1 MAAGVRAAEAK
12 DRGRCRRLAHSA
24 WFGLGVGLAALA
36 LPVATAAQDAPSREE
51 VARALQRAVRFF
63 CDQVS
68 VQGGYLWRYSAD
80 LTLREGEGKA
90 TASMAWIQPP
100 GTPAVGEAYL
110 TAYARVKAE
119 YLREAAIQTARA
131 LVRGQLHSGGWDD
144 EIEFDPAKRPAYA
157 YRVDGP
163 PRPRAR
169 NVSTLDDDK
178 TQSCIRFL
186 MQVDRLLE
194 FQDAAI
200 HEATRYALDQLVKV
214 QYPNGA
220 WPQRFSGP
228 PRTEEHPVL
237 PARYPDQWPR
247 EFPAANYASY
257 YTLND
262 NTHADVIRTL
272 FGAAEVYG
280 ERRYFEAA
288 RRGGDFLLL
297 AQMPDPQPAWA
308 QQYNARMEPAWARKF
323 EPPAITGGESQGA
336 IRILLEVYRHTGDR
350 KYLDP
355 IPKALDYLEKSQL
368 PGGRLARFY
377 ELKTNRPLYFTRDYK
392 LVYTDD
398 DLPTDYGF
406 VVGSN
411 LPSLR
416 KAYEELAATPPEQL
430 RRPSAPERITLTPRL
445 AAAARQAIQTLDE
458 RGAWVEPGRLAQ
470 ADGSRGTERIITTRT
485 FIRNLDTLSRF
496 LAASAR

>member
-1 MAAGVRAAEAK
+1 MATSMRAMAGA
-12 DRGRCRRLAHSA
+12 GRYGQQTRSASLALSVA
-24 WFGLGVGLAALA
+24 VLGVWL
-36 LPVATAAQDAPSREE
+36 TAIGRAQDGPSREE
-51 VARALQRAVRFF
+51 AAQALDRAVRFF

-68 VQGGYLWRYSAD
+68 VQGGYLWRYSED
-80 LTLREGEGKA
+80 LALREGEEKA

-110 TAYARVKAE
+110 LAYERVKAPS
-119 YLREAAIQTARA
+119 LREAAIQTARA
-131 LVRGQLHSGGWDD
+131 LVRGQLHSGGWDNA
-144 EIEFDPAKRPAYA
+144 IEFDPARRPAYA

-186 MQVDRLLE
+186 MHVDRLLE
-194 FQDAAI
+194 FQDAEI
-200 HEATRYALDQLVKV
+200 HEATRYALDQLVQA

-228 PRTEEHPVL
+228 PRAEEHPVL

-247 EFPAANYASY
+247 EFPGTNYAGY

-262 NTHADVIRTL
+262 NTLADVIRTL
-272 FGAAEVYG
+272 LEAAEIYG

-308 QQYNARMEPAWARKF
+308 QQYNAQMEPAWARKF

-350 KYLDP
+350 KYLAP
-355 IPKALDYLEKSQL
+355 IPRALDYLEKSQL

-377 ELKTNRPLYFTRDYK
+377 ELKTNRPLYFTKDYK

-398 DLPTDYGF
+398 DLPTHYAF
-406 VVGSN
+406 VVSSN
-411 LPSLR
+411 VAALR
-416 KAYEELAATPPEQL
+416 KAYEELAAAPAEQL
-430 RRPSAPERITLTPRL
+430 RRPSAPERITWTPRL
-445 AAAARQAIQTLDE
+445 AAEARRVIDALDE
-458 RGAWVEPGRLAQ
+458 RGAWVEDGRLSQ
-470 ADGSRGTERIITTRT
+470 ADDGRGVQRIITTRT
-485 FIRNLDTLSRF
+485 FIRNLDILSRF